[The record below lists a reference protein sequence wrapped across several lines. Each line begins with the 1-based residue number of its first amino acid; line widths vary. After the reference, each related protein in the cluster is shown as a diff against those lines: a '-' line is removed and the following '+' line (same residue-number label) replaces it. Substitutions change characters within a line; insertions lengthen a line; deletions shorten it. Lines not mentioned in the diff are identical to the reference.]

1 MTELNV
7 EHVNQIASTVV
18 GSTLGQFEDGLLDDE
33 QFIAELYGKM
43 VAAHALGWDIG
54 SMAEEAANAGDRL
67 INAVEA
73 AAQETEQE

>member
-1 MTELNV
+1 MTNIDV
-7 EHVNQIASTVV
+7 EHVNQIAGGVV
-18 GSTLGQFEDGLLDDE
+18 ASTLGQFEDGLLVDE

-43 VAAHALGWDIG
+43 VVAHALGWDVG
-54 SMAEEAANAGDRL
+54 SIAEEAANAGDRL